1 LDVLTADADA
11 GFPVSGRLVLDRIAC
26 YRFRMKAPA
35 QKLHF
40 REKGKPRSSAR
51 RAVAPRKAKPPSAAS
66 KKRASTDLFVELVTD
81 SKIQWVWP
89 D

>member
-1 LDVLTADADA
+1 
-11 GFPVSGRLVLDRIAC
+11 
-26 YRFRMKAPA
+26 MKSPA

-40 REKGKPRSSAR
+40 REKAKPRSSAR
-51 RAVAPRKAKPPSAAS
+51 RAVAPRKPKQTRVAS

-81 SKIQWVWP
+81 PAIQWVWP